1 MYNPLRSIKGRRVYF
16 LNKDPFCS
24 SGFFFSPSSPRLL
37 KATAKGRRERGKGKI
52 CLAVRIVAAKDA
64 GFTDKS
70 TLTSV
75 HLNTIASECLKTSF
89 PCLVCFA
96 IPC

>member
-1 MYNPLRSIKGRRVYF
+1 MQLLAS
-16 LNKDPFCS
+16 
-24 SGFFFSPSSPRLL
+24 SSPPLPLARLL

-75 HLNTIASECLKTSF
+75 HLDIFANECLKTSF
-89 PCLVCFA
+89 PFLYVLLHPVGPFYSQGNKECGLG
-96 IPC
+96 